1 MSQFAATPP
10 ATPAGQGGWMHTAK
24 VVLMS
29 FVGLRKSN
37 EHELDAQKINPL
49 HLVVVGIACAVI
61 FVVGLMFFA
70 QWVVATA
77 K

>member
-1 MSQFAATPP
+1 
-10 ATPAGQGGWMHTAK
+10 MHTAK

-49 HLVVVGIACAVI
+49 HLVVVGIACAAT

-70 QWVVATA
+70 QWMVATA

>member
-1 MSQFAATPP
+1 
-10 ATPAGQGGWMHTAK
+10 MHTAK

-37 EHELDAQKINPL
+37 EHEADAQKINPL
-49 HLVVVGIACAVI
+49 HLMVVGIVCAVLL
-61 FVVGLMFFA
+61 VVGLMFFA